1 MRIEFQRSGGFAGL
15 RLATTVDVDK
25 LPADEAAELKR
36 LVDAADFFRL
46 PATLKA
52 TRGADQFTYRLTV
65 EAGNRQHTVEVS
77 ENAAP
82 ESLRPLLQRL
92 ATLART
98 APRSSS

>member
-15 RLATTVDVDK
+15 RLATTVDTDK
-25 LPADEAAELKR
+25 LPADEADELKR
-36 LVDAADFFRL
+36 LVDAADFFHL

-65 EAGNRQHTVEVS
+65 EAGDRQHTLEVS
-77 ENAAP
+77 ESAAP

-92 ATLART
+92 AALART
-98 APRSSS
+98 APRSSG